1 MKPRSGKDLHGM
13 IISDTSIRQP
23 VFITMLMLL
32 TIVIGLLAYT
42 TLPVNLLPDISIPVV
57 SVTVPYV
64 GAGPESVAE
73 QVAKPIENTLNTI
86 NGVKHITSSAS
97 EGIAQI
103 VVEFDTSVDVT
114 KAEQDV
120 REKINAIRTQLPRD
134 VSDPVFSKFDLND
147 APILTLAVTADGSR
161 SSLELRKLIDTEIA
175 PRLQ

>member
-64 GAGPESVAE
+64 CRPRERGRAGCQTDREHAE
-73 QVAKPIENTLNTI
+73 YDQWRQAHHVERQRGHRADRRRVRHER
-86 NGVKHITSSAS
+86 GCH
-97 EGIAQI
+97 EGRA
-103 VVEFDTSVDVT
+103 
-114 KAEQDV
+114 
-120 REKINAIRTQLPRD
+120 
-134 VSDPVFSKFDLND
+134 
-147 APILTLAVTADGSR
+147 G
-161 SSLELRKLIDTEIA
+161 
-175 PRLQ
+175 